1 MKHGIKTVFFLFFVL
16 LMLPVSA
23 VYFIVSVFGNKD
35 EVLASFSQVLALFP
49 TKIGSFIRIGFYRLV
64 LTRCHPNS
72 RIGFMVLFSQQDTEL
87 EEGIY
92 IGPQCNI
99 GRCSIGKDSLLG
111 SAVHIMSGKKQ
122 HNFELKDI
130 PIRDQGGH
138 FEKVRIGENCWVGNG
153 ALIMANVGNNCVVAA
168 GSVVVSDVP
177 ENTIVAG
184 NPAKVIKQ
192 R

>member
-1 MKHGIKTVFFLFFVL
+1 MKHRLKSVFFLFFVL
-16 LMLPVSA
+16 IMLPVSMI
-23 VYFIVSVFGNKD
+23 YFLFSCIGNKD
-35 EVLASFSQVLALFP
+35 ESLASFSQALALIP
-49 TKIGSFIRIGFYRLV
+49 GKLGSFMRIGFYRVALKQ
-64 LTRCHPNS
+64 CQPNS
-72 RIGFMVLFSQQDTEL
+72 RIAFMVLFSQQDTEL

-99 GRCSIGKDSLLG
+99 GRCSIGKDTLLG
-111 SAVHIMSGKKQ
+111 SGVHIMSGKKQ
-122 HNFELKDI
+122 HNFESKDI
-130 PIRDQGGH
+130 PIREQGGH

-153 ALIMANVGNNCVVAA
+153 ALIMANVGNNSIVAA